1 MKIDKIIS
9 ASLVATLSC
18 GFAGAFSANAVYT
31 EDQVI
36 DVIENNRKRFDIP
49 DNLTAIDILKMVKGV
64 MRVDDV
70 SKGLEFYLTDEGKVK
85 VDKMESD
92 KKKGLLDL
100 LTGLGLAVEKKGE
113 GMYSIYKLDKDG
125 KKVEVMS
132 ASELQEE
139 LQKAKNTSTDS
150 TTDID
155 NTGNGFVISG
165 GSSGST
171 STSSSST
178 STSTGSTS
186 SNTKVDYGDVGKDNK
201 NKIVQ
206 DSGVYKFASE
216 KAGVTRLP
224 EGETNVVFKS
234 TIKDAQAK
242 GMSLV
247 TIAVEGTGKDDDTK
261 TIWALDV
268 GSVDE
273 NKIGYPFETKV
284 VVSEGINI
292 INGTSGTG
300 SNLLSAAKI
309 NAIQDSAIATDAGAA
324 AELKTDINKKGT
336 KVVDFGKADGDAL
349 PCAAAVRVNIADTDK
364 KIKIKVYY
372 ICNSRCYRLGNFE
385 TDSKGNVVCNFKAE
399 SQIGDFVFVPV
410 K

>member
-1 MKIDKIIS
+1 MKINKIIS

-18 GFAGAFSANAVYT
+18 GFAGAFSVHAAYT
-31 EDQVI
+31 EDRAIERFNEVKSKYGI
-36 DVIENNRKRFDIP
+36 ANLEGDVV
-49 DNLTAIDILKMVKGV
+49 LSILQADLGV
-64 MRVDDV
+64 D
-70 SKGLEFYLTDEGKVK
+70 YN
-85 VDKMESD
+85 
-92 KKKGLLDL
+92 GLLNFIDDNGNL
-100 LTGLGLAVEKKGE
+100 LTQKMTVEQKKRLKDSLAANGYTVTKGNEE
-113 GMYSIYKLDKDG
+113 GTYDIYKEGNDTPAI
-125 KKVEVMS
+125 S
-132 ASELQEE
+132 AEDLKEE
-139 LQKAKNTSTDS
+139 LRKLKTGSPDSS

-155 NTGNGFVISG
+155 NTGSGFVISG

-186 SNTKVDYGDVGKDNK
+186 SNTKVDYGSVGDK

-216 KAGVTRLP
+216 KAGVTRLQ
-224 EGETNVVFKS
+224 EGITNVVFES

-247 TIAVEGTGKDDDTK
+247 TIALEGTGKDDDTK

-268 GSVDE
+268 GSVVE
-273 NKIGYPFETKV
+273 NKIGVPFETKV

-292 INGTSGTG
+292 INGTSETG

-372 ICNSRCYRLGNFE
+372 ICNSRCYKLGNFE
-385 TDSKGNVVCNFKAE
+385 TDSKGNVVCNFKAG
-399 SQIGDFVFVPV
+399 SQIGDFVFVPAE
-410 K
+410 